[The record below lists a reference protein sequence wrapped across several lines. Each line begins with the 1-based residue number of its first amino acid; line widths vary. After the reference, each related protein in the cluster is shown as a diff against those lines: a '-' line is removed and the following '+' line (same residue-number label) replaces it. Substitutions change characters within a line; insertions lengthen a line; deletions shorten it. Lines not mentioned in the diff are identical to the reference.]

1 MGFPVQNLHTE
12 LATKDFIKKKLRPII
27 SLCFPGLESIFNLKN
42 IKQKVKRKKKP
53 LSLCCGQ
60 PVVLNLIMFLFIKIG

>member
-42 IKQKVKRKKKP
+42 IKQKVKRKKKTTI
-53 LSLCCGQ
+53 
-60 PVVLNLIMFLFIKIG
+60 IMLWSTCSSKSNNVSFY

>member
-1 MGFPVQNLHTE
+1 MGFSVQNLHTE

-42 IKQKVKRKKKP
+42 IKQKVKRKKNHYHY
-53 LSLCCGQ
+53 
-60 PVVLNLIMFLFIKIG
+60 VVVNL